1 MTIHKA
7 KGLAF
12 KIVIALVPDKS
23 IKTFKGVI
31 PVEFEESHNV
41 EVPAGMME
49 DSDMKDTILESQ
61 RLEEIDRVVLD
72 NINTTYVAFT
82 RPVERL
88 DVILELGK
96 LNYDEAKTMPQIIL
110 ESIKKMTG
118 VDAVNG
124 NQTTDFSPPEKEKL
138 KPSTAKVL
146 YPEKLVMGSK
156 ISQLVIVPK
165 GETASSQPDR
175 MNPRE
180 MGSEVHRL
188 LEKLISA
195 REWESVKAKFLS
207 SKKFSSADKD
217 EICERIEGVLN
228 HPDAKQYFDIDLHVE
243 TEQSFVGTKGEI
255 LRPDRIVMSDGVWS
269 VIDYKSSEEGAE
281 KHKDQIHEYCQ
292 MLEEI
297 EGSKVRGIIIYTD
310 PLKVLE
316 IV

>member
-1 MTIHKA
+1 
-7 KGLAF
+7 
-12 KIVIALVPDKS
+12 
-23 IKTFKGVI
+23 
-31 PVEFEESHNV
+31 
-41 EVPAGMME
+41 ME

-96 LNYDEAKTMPQIIL
+96 LNYDEVKTMPQIIL

-118 VDAVNG
+118 MDAVTG
-124 NQTTDFSPPEKEKL
+124 NQTTDFSPPEKEEL

-146 YPEKLVMGSK
+146 YPEKLFTGSK

-188 LEKLISA
+188 LEQLISA
-195 REWESVKAKFLS
+195 RESQFGLRIKHKTGQLNETSELVKAK
-207 SKKFSSADKD
+207 KKIALIKTVMNEVKLKD
-217 EICERIEGVLN
+217 EV
-228 HPDAKQYFDIDLHVE
+228 
-243 TEQSFVGTKGEI
+243 
-255 LRPDRIVMSDGVWS
+255 
-269 VIDYKSSEEGAE
+269 
-281 KHKDQIHEYCQ
+281 
-292 MLEEI
+292 
-297 EGSKVRGIIIYTD
+297 
-310 PLKVLE
+310 
-316 IV
+316 